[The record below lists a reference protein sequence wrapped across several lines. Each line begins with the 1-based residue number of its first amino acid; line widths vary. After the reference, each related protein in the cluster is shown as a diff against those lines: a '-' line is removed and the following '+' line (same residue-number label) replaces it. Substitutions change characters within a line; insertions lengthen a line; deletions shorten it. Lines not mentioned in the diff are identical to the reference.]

1 DKSLDGVNRSGR
13 GTASGMAALTTAGDE
28 ANRMFKL
35 QKGAL
40 QQAGYQIQDFTV
52 QVSSGTSAF
61 VALGQQGSQLLGLLG
76 PGGALLGAV
85 LAIGSVVGGV
95 LVNSFSDG
103 ENAVDALDAA
113 MDRLNKTVEE
123 SDGLPVLTQQIRD
136 LARESEV
143 AARARISAA
152 MQDAQNAS
160 EAAAKGI
167 GEAFGELP
175 IVSWFD
181 PLTRDIDELTR
192 SIGWFEAYLQTGQ
205 AQDQLTELGE
215 MFGLS
220 GDRAKQ
226 AGRQI
231 GEMLTQLRANPSVE
245 NFQALENAM
254 GSLIQEG
261 GKPSQGILQLVGN
274 LGTYFDTAR
283 EAADRTAFLQKAL
296 ENLGV
301 AAGDQGVADDVDQ
314 MISSLEDKAN
324 AVGKTAR
331 EIAVL
336 KAEQLRDDGADA
348 KAIQTLLDQ
357 IDATYDAI
365 EAEKARQQALKD
377 SANAEQQYNQWIDS
391 LTASIDPL
399 QQAEEEIAKIWKAF
413 EAGDLEGIGRSQVQ
427 DYVDAMREGI
437 KTSGEAA
444 DEYDQWVQNLT
455 NSIDP
460 LQKAEKEIAKIWAA
474 FEAGDL
480 GDIDRTQVQD
490 YVDAMREGAM
500 GVTDAWTDAGKAMD
514 QFADSTSNSLR
525 TLQGLFEE
533 GDSGYKALAVGIQ
546 ALNTLQAVN
555 AVLNQSSGDPYSA
568 WGRMAAMA
576 ATVAS
581 LGYAVGSLSGDAT
594 DPTAERQETQ
604 GTGTVLGS
612 MREKTESIAN
622 ATDLIADSTEQ
633 LVNINTGMLR
643 ALEAVQS
650 GMLGAA
656 ALTAR
661 GLADMPAVKPGTGS
675 GFLGGNRY
683 MDEANTIAMAPAF
696 DLVRVSEGMEDI
708 VGWDPLQ
715 EIAGWGNDLAGSI
728 MGGGKKV
735 VDEGIKI
742 VGGTLQEAINQTLVS
757 AYATIKTDGGWFG
770 SDKKRDKLIDLPDDV
785 GRQFALTYEA
795 IASSVREGAE
805 AIGLLPADV
814 ESALNQF
821 VVDAQTISL
830 EDLDAQEQADELAA
844 MFGVT
849 FDELAGEV
857 VPFLTEFQ
865 AAGEGLGETLAR
877 VSTQVRVLE
886 EALMTIG
893 GTYDVTPEENA
904 HIANRLSDRLGGT
917 EEFASALTGYENNF
931 LSQAEQ
937 FSTLTRRL
945 GDALGDLPLPETR
958 AGFMALIQAQ
968 DLLTQEGQDN
978 VATLLRLQ
986 GTADDYYSHLED
998 AANDALASLTGAT
1011 DTAFSDLQASIRDQ
1025 KSTLS

>member
-85 LAIGSVVGGV
+85 LAIGSVFGGV
-95 LVNSFSDG
+95 LYNALTDTSAKVNTLTNSLDTLDG
-103 ENAVDALDAA
+103 KLTNAKDGTILLADELRELATVSGDAA
-113 MDRLNKTVEE
+113 KIELIVN
-123 SDGLPVLTQQIRD
+123 
-136 LARESEV
+136 
-143 AARARISAA
+143 
-152 MQDAQNAS
+152 AQ
-160 EAAAKGI
+160 
-167 GEAFGELP
+167 
-175 IVSWFD
+175 
-181 PLTRDIDELTR
+181 
-192 SIGWFEAYLQTGQ
+192 
-205 AQDQLTELGE
+205 
-215 MFGLS
+215 
-220 GDRAKQ
+220 RAKQ
-226 AGRQI
+226 TAVEAANTVIDTFQSIAGENPLLPDTIYSNRLGEISDTLNITRQDAEALAAALPATADRSQDAYQSLLGTVAELADKYGASSPQVLELAESLGASGVAAI
-231 GEMLTQLRANPSVE
+231 KALRIEEDLNK
-245 NFQALENAM
+245 ALEDTQKTIDNST
-254 GSLIQEG
+254 GGEG
-261 GKPSQGILQLVGN
+261 GKGSYDELIEAKYNATQQTLQLTSQ
-274 LGTYFDTAR
+274 LEL
-283 EAADRTAFLQKAL
+283 EAQSA
-296 ENLGV
+296 
-301 AAGDQGVADDVDQ
+301 
-314 MISSLEDKAN
+314 
-324 AVGKTAR
+324 GKTAR

-336 KAEQLRDDGADA
+336 KAEQLRDDGADST
-348 KAIQTLLDQ
+348 AIQTLLDQ

-444 DEYDQWVQNLT
+444 NEYDQWVQNLT
-455 NSIDP
+455 DSIDP
-460 LQKAEKEIAKIWAA
+460 LQKAEKEITKIWEA

-514 QFADSTSNSLR
+514 SFADSTSNSLR

-683 MDEANTIAMAPAF
+683 MDEANTVAMAPAF

-770 SDKKRDKLIDLPDDV
+770 DDKKRDKPIELPDDV

-849 FDELAGEV
+849 FDKLAGEV

-865 AAGEGLGETLAR
+865 EAGEGLGETLAR

-904 HIANRLSDRLGGT
+904 RIANRLSDRLGGT